1 MSTDE
6 RQTRR
11 IKNDR
16 MELVVTVGLF
26 VTMAILVLVGIWM
39 VSRVPPQMQTVAQGV
54 FYSTIVL
61 GFGQVLLL
69 VKAKL
74 VHKDVADDLDTTVKV
89 AEKVNGG
96 TARAMDSLTNEH
108 VTSVEAIRQEHEA
121 AIKALREEHKRER
134 HKDVQG
140 WNAEKIELATAA
152 RVAERMASE
161 RAALLAEEK
170 ARVSDLT
177 EKLARCAEGKKADA

>member
-1 MSTDE
+1 MSSEE
-6 RQTRR
+6 RQNRR

-16 MELVVTVGLF
+16 MELAITVGLF
-26 VTMAILVLVGIWM
+26 ITMAVLVLVGIWM

-96 TARAMDSLTNEH
+96 TALTLNAMTTEH
-108 VTSVEAIRQEHEA
+108 DTSIE
-121 AIKALREEHKRER
+121 ALRSEWQRER
-134 HKDVQG
+134 HSLRNELHMTMLLKTEADAELKGKVEALAKAEVQV
-140 WNAEKIELATAA
+140 K
-152 RVAERMASE
+152 
-161 RAALLAEEK
+161 
-170 ARVSDLT
+170 DLT
-177 EKLARCAEGKKADA
+177 EKLARCAELNKPA